1 MIDNRALRFFQH
13 LPRLKT
19 SDNGFFSEVSDI
31 PMSIVDSMYDLA
43 KTVELPPRLQKK
55 YAWYRNDATHNLYSK
70 DLCNIDGVA
79 AHEHYQKV
87 FNDQS
92 AIVDPGFYSYDKN
105 YNSNAR
111 QISWAPE
118 YQLFKNS
125 LASIGKQWRWCL
137 LIRIDPMGW
146 WSPKYNHPTPEE
158 QDGYKL
164 YWIPLN
170 YVKNRLIAATGVGY
184 FEPNVGK
191 IYTLDGINHQ
201 YSTINIGMEPMY
213 NLLGTCIR

>member
-13 LPRLKT
+13 LPRLET
-19 SDNGFFSEVSDI
+19 SDNDFFSEVSDI
-31 PMSIVDSMYDLA
+31 PMSTVDSMYNLA

-201 YSTINIGMEPMY
+201 YSTINIGVEPMY